1 MSEAET
7 IKTLIRQ
14 MLAEGESLSHIQT
27 RLKEQGHTMTF
38 MELRMLAAELQDVQW
53 GKPEKPAEPEG
64 PSEPAP
70 ETAAEPAA
78 EPAAEAPAAGKTVV
92 EISRVVRPG
101 AAAEGT
107 VSFGSGASAVWIVD
121 QMGRLGLEKVTGE
134 YTENDIREFQQE
146 LARLFGR

>member
-14 MLAEGESLSHIQT
+14 MLAEGESLSRIQT

-53 GKPEKPAEPEG
+53 GEPEKPA
-64 PSEPAP
+64 EPAP